1 LRLRFKQNADA
12 TCLVIKKMSVTVH
25 GSHEILRLKRKK
37 KEAARSC
44 FLRGKTLNHAQL
56 FIEQ

>member
-1 LRLRFKQNADA
+1 LHLRFKQNADA
-12 TCLVIKKMSVTVH
+12 TCLVIKKMSVTVK
-25 GSHEILRLKRKK
+25 KRKK
-37 KEAARSC
+37 KKAARSC